1 MNPQAAST
9 TATATSGHTNNGTI
23 FPNLGM
29 AMQATSL
36 RQQQEWSQE
45 RKDQSKSLSK
55 SMAAM
60 NQTTSDIQ
68 KTLFDAFQEAQNS
81 HYLAN
86 PDEKTK
92 PPDAQK
98 NVKLAQRSQTPPTK
112 GEHQTKWLSETM
124 SLVESLVPAFETRYN
139 EEETPPTPTY
149 TSKSFDDLHKLL
161 GENIPELT
169 SNFDES
175 KVVRLRNRGQS
186 KKIDGQAT
194 KAANKLAME
203 STKPS
208 TAIKSNNTTTVT
220 YHQRINLNEKKESTS
235 NETTENTTRN
245 PVFLSPCDEYA
256 FLAQQSAIEASKHSA
271 YCEQPLKRSA
281 TPIVI
286 DNKKKKTANG
296 TQPLLLLGEIGAA
309 LLSKKNIKLHSK
321 SHNGITNGSSQI
333 QNANATVVSAS
344 EPSSSE
350 VNSRVDSSTSS
361 GTDDHS
367 DSASSEGKSF
377 SSSRGKRRVDN
388 DSGLEKVKKI
398 KVEEE
403 EEEAPISMQ

>member
-1 MNPQAAST
+1 MIPQAASN
-9 TATATSGHTNNGTI
+9 AAPASSGQGNNSMI
-23 FPNLGM
+23 FPNLVM
-29 AMQATSL
+29 ATQTSSL
-36 RQQQEWSQE
+36 RKQEERSQE
-45 RKDQSKSLSK
+45 RKDQSK

-68 KTLFDAFQEAQNS
+68 KTLFDAFQEAQKS

-86 PDEKTK
+86 PVGETKT
-92 PPDAQK
+92 DSNK
-98 NVKLAQRSQTPPTK
+98 NVKLEQRSHTPPTK
-112 GEHQTKWLSETM
+112 GEQQTKWLSETM
-124 SLVESLVPAFETRYN
+124 SLVQSLVPACDSRYN
-139 EEETPPTPTY
+139 DEETPPTPTY
-149 TSKSFDDLHKLL
+149 TSKSFDDLHRLL

-169 SNFDES
+169 SNDDES
-175 KVVRLRNRGQS
+175 RVGVRMRIRGQS

-194 KAANKLAME
+194 KAADKLVLE
-203 STKPS
+203 SAKPS
-208 TAIKSNNTTTVT
+208 NAKETGKKTTTVT
-220 YHQRINLNEKKESTS
+220 YHQRINLNEKKESAS
-235 NETTENTTRN
+235 EEKAPNNKN
-245 PVFLSPCDEYA
+245 QPVFLSPSDEYA

-271 YCEQPLKRSA
+271 YCDEPLKRSA

-286 DNKKKKTANG
+286 DNKKKKTAHD

-321 SHNGITNGSSQI
+321 SHEELTNDSSQI
-333 QNANATVVSAS
+333 QNATVVSAS

-377 SSSRGKRRVDN
+377 SSSRGKRRAID
-388 DSGLEKVKKI
+388 DPGLEKVKKI
-398 KVEEE
+398 KME

>member
-1 MNPQAAST
+1 M
-9 TATATSGHTNNGTI
+9 AT
-23 FPNLGM
+23 
-29 AMQATSL
+29 QATSL
-36 RQQQEWSQE
+36 GQQQQRAKE
-45 RKDQSKSLSK
+45 RTDQSQ

-68 KTLFDAFQEAQNS
+68 KTLFDAFQDAQKR
-81 HYLAN
+81 HYFAPL
-86 PDEKTK
+86 DEKTK
-92 PPDAQK
+92 TDSKK
-98 NVKLAQRSQTPPTK
+98 NLKLAQRSQSPPTK
-112 GEHQTKWLSETM
+112 GEQQTKWLSETM
-124 SLVESLVPAFETRYN
+124 SLVESIVPACDTSYN

-161 GENIPELT
+161 GENIPEFQLT

-175 KVVRLRNRGQS
+175 KGVRLRVRGQS

-194 KAANKLAME
+194 KAANKLAIE
-203 STKPS
+203 STKPP
-208 TAIKSNNTTTVT
+208 TAIKPEKNTTTVT
-220 YHQRINLNEKKESTS
+220 YHHRIDLNIKKAATPEGTA
-235 NETTENTTRN
+235 ENN
-245 PVFLSPCDEYA
+245 ASKPVFLSPSDEYA

-271 YCEQPLKRSA
+271 YCDEPLKRSA

-296 TQPLLLLGEIGAA
+296 TQPLHLLGKIGAA

-321 SHNGITNGSSQI
+321 SHEGITNGSSQI

-377 SSSRGKRRVDN
+377 SSRRGKRRVDN

-403 EEEAPISMQ
+403 EEAPISMQ

>member
-1 MNPQAAST
+1 MIPQAAST
-9 TATATSGHTNNGTI
+9 AATATYGQI
-23 FPNLGM
+23 FPTLAM
-29 AMQATSL
+29 ATQASSL
-36 RQQQEWSQE
+36 RQQQERSQE

-68 KTLFDAFQEAQNS
+68 KTLFDAFQEAQKS

-92 PPDAQK
+92 PPDAKK

-112 GEHQTKWLSETM
+112 GEQQTKWLSETM
-124 SLVESLVPAFETRYN
+124 PLVESLVPAFATRYT

-149 TSKSFDDLHKLL
+149 TSKSFDDLHRLL

-169 SNFDES
+169 TNFDES
-175 KVVRLRNRGQS
+175 KVGIRMRIRGQS

-194 KAANKLAME
+194 KAANELAME
-203 STKPS
+203 STNPS
-208 TAIKSNNTTTVT
+208 TAIKSDKTTTVT

-235 NETTENTTRN
+235 KETTENTASN

-271 YCEQPLKRSA
+271 YYEQPLKRSA

-286 DNKKKKTANG
+286 DNKKKKTSHG

-321 SHNGITNGSSQI
+321 SHERMTNGSSQN
-333 QNANATVVSAS
+333 QDATVVSVS
-344 EPSSSE
+344 EPSSST
-350 VNSRVDSSTSS
+350 VNSRVDSLTSS

-377 SSSRGKRRVDN
+377 SSSRDKRRVDN
-388 DSGLEKVKKI
+388 DSGLEKIKKI
-398 KVEEE
+398 KVEKEE
-403 EEEAPISMQ
+403 EGPISMQ